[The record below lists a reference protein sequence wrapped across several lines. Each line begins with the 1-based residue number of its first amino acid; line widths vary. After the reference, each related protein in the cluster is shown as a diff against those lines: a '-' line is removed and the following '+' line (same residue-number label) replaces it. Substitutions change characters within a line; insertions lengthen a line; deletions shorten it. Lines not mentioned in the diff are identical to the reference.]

1 MWCCDRSIWRLLL
14 TERNL
19 ICPKATELA
28 TPVEAAMN
36 NLQDLH
42 VKPTRTMQSQLKAL
56 KLRKGTFGVE
66 KLILCLFVNLKWCS
80 LITTV
85 A

>member
-28 TPVEAAMN
+28 TVVEAVVN

-42 VKPTRTMQSQLKAL
+42 VEPTRRMQSQLKAIE
-56 KLRKGTFGVE
+56 LRKGTFE
-66 KLILCLFVNLKWCS
+66 IEELILCLFLNLKWS
-80 LITTV
+80 SIIT
-85 A
+85 AIA